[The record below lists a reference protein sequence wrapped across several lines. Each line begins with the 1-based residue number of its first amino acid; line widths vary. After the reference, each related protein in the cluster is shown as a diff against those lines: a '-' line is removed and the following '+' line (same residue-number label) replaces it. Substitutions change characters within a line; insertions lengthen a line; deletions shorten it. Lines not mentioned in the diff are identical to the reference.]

1 LLREYSEYVP
11 ALCRCGDGGGAPGG
25 VGGSHF
31 ESPLDRALLVPVGV
45 DGGAGGVGGSSRDNE
60 LKMLESS
67 IILPRALRA
76 GVVGGPP
83 GGVGGSRRERES
95 GAPRLT
101 SLRRGVGGGPR
112 GGVGGSAL
120 DSSLCGLRLGVGG
133 GPREGV
139 GGSDLGREPMP
150 GVMLRCGC
158 AGGSLGLTLRKL
170 GFEAGV
176 GCGVGATGA
185 IGKSDFCLGDEG

>member
-1 LLREYSEYVP
+1 M
-11 ALCRCGDGGGAPGG
+11 GGEGG
-25 VGGSHF
+25 V
-31 ESPLDRALLVPVGV
+31 
-45 DGGAGGVGGSSRDNE
+45 SRENE
-60 LKMLESS
+60 LNMLGPST
-67 IILPRALRA
+67 ILPRALRV

-83 GGVGGSRRERES
+83 GGAGRSRRERES
-95 GAPRLT
+95 GAPGLT
-101 SLRRGVGGGPR
+101 SLGDGVGRGPHGGGR
-112 GGVGGSAL
+112 SAL

-133 GPREGV
+133 GPRERV

-158 AGGSLGLTLRKL
+158 AGGSFGLTLRKL

-176 GCGVGATGA
+176 GCGVGAMGA